1 MKQFYHFSV
10 LLLTSSLLFGCSKST
25 KEQAPIIQN
34 QLSSDTNFIKVV
46 NLEQEL
52 NNYILMLA
60 ESKGLTIQEFKNK
73 IQTLND
79 KDLHSTKESKFLN
92 EYIGNENV
100 LYLTEYA
107 KTYSIIWSK
116 LNKKYNYI
124 SMQSIDEACKQLYA
138 KRYNSITGISSS
150 ISSVKTNSI
159 ISVNKVNDC
168 GWRFSLCMAAAGA
181 GAILCHVGCIGG
193 TAGLGT
199 PACVLICATLEAAA
213 GVACIDNYCPLP

>member
-60 ESKGLTIQEFKNK
+60 DSKGLTIQEFKNK

-116 LNKKYNYI
+116 LNKRYNYI

-159 ISVNKVNDC
+159 ISVNKLNDC
-168 GWRFSLCMAAAGA
+168 GWRYSLCMAGATAA
-181 GAILCHVGCIGG
+181 AILCHANCIGL
-193 TAGLGT
+193 TASLGT
-199 PACVLICATLEAAA
+199 PVCVILCGTLEVAA
-213 GVACIDNYCPLP
+213 GVACIDNFCPIP